1 MIQYVIKGSICAY
14 AIRADISC
22 PGSFLFLERRSV
34 AQESYMDSL
43 YPSLLH
49 LCAANGLTPVC
60 DWLLHRYNTE
70 DKRSLKNRDGHT
82 PADLAENHNHT
93 ALKEVLQ

>member
-1 MIQYVIKGSICAY
+1 MCAY
-14 AIRADISC
+14 AISAVISC
-22 PGSFLFLERRSV
+22 SGSFYFLERRSV

-60 DWLLHRYNTE
+60 DWLLHRCNTE
-70 DKRSLKNRDGHT
+70 DKRSWKNREGHT
-82 PADLAENHNHT
+82 PADLAANHNHT
-93 ALKEVLQ
+93 DLKEVLQ